1 MINYDIG
8 DSITKY
14 YSLLMHIVIY
24 FLLVVGLFVSVKV
37 AKPKYLGWGRVFM
50 GALIWFGT
58 HIALSLIFFKMPIV
72 VTITAPIA
80 WYFETKF
87 LWEYDWVKAFLPWI
101 ITIAVVVLGIL
112 AFHFAAP
119 EFLKT
124 ALGIK
129 LF

>member
-1 MINYDIG
+1 MINYNIG
-8 DSITKY
+8 DTITRY
-14 YSLLMHIVIY
+14 WSLLMHVVIY

-50 GALIWFGT
+50 GALIWFST
-58 HIALSLIFFKMPIV
+58 HIVLSLIFFKMPIV
-72 VTITAPIA
+72 VTIAAPIA

-87 LWEYDWVKAFLPWI
+87 LWEYDWVKALLPWI
-101 ITIAVVVLGIL
+101 ITIAVVVLGL
-112 AFHFAAP
+112 LVFHFAAP
-119 EFLKT
+119 DFLKT